1 MAFAKLKALLRKAA
15 ARTRDTLWNEIGDT
29 LSAFTPQERAN
40 YFKHAGYAPH
50 SIRTNL
56 VFGSDTSTGVS
67 GVLSDGHEIKGRFVE
82 TVDHEQPIK
91 FIVDK
96 AADRDCAE
104 TQ

>member
-1 MAFAKLKALLRKAA
+1 
-15 ARTRDTLWNEIGDT
+15 
-29 LSAFTPQERAN
+29 
-40 YFKHAGYAPH
+40 
-50 SIRTNL
+50 
-56 VFGSDTSTGVS
+56 VS